1 MSAPERNKL
10 NININRLEFS
20 LVQAILNTLNQNT
33 EYTEP
38 KQRDITINQIA
49 TSQNV
54 QSTLFNTGPK
64 TGRGI

>member
-1 MSAPERNKL
+1 MSAPERSKL

>member
-1 MSAPERNKL
+1 MSAPERSKL

-54 QSTLFNTGPK
+54 QSTLFNTGTK